1 MVPPTMTDAD
11 KNTGQNSAATEED
24 LLARLDALGIEH
36 TTYRHPPLFT
46 VGESQAARDAHGI
59 LADMPGGHCKNLFLK
74 DKKGAFW
81 LFVTLEEKRIDMNV
95 LQKTLGAARLSF
107 GKADLMVEYLGIEP
121 GSVTPFAA
129 INETSHIVQFVLDE
143 EMLAQET
150 LNYHPLHNAATTTIK
165 SADLLRFLEDC
176 GHQAR
181 IVAI

>member
-1 MVPPTMTDAD
+1 MVPLTMTDTD
-11 KNTGQNSAATEED
+11 QNLGQNLPTTED
-24 LLARLDALGIEH
+24 ILLARLDALGIEH

-46 VGESQAARDAHGI
+46 VEESQNARDA
-59 LADMPGGHCKNLFLK
+59 LPEMPGGHCKNLFLK

-81 LFVTLEEKRIDMNV
+81 LFVTLEEKRVNMNV
-95 LQKTLGAARLSF
+95 LQKALGAARLSF
-107 GKADLMVEYLGIEP
+107 GKPELMVEYLGIEP

-129 INETSHIVQFVLDE
+129 INETSRVVQFVLDE
-143 EMLAQET
+143 EMLAHKT

>member
-1 MVPPTMTDAD
+1 MAPMNERNQTTL
-11 KNTGQNSAATEED
+11 ATEQT
-24 LLARLDALGIEH
+24 LFARLDALGIEH
-36 TTYRHPPLFT
+36 DTFRHQALHT
-46 VGESQAARDAHGI
+46 VEESQAARGE
-59 LADMPGGHCKNLFLK
+59 MGESEGGHCKNLFLK

-165 SADLLRFLEDC
+165 SADLLRFLADC
-176 GHQAR
+176 GHDVR
-181 IVAI
+181 IVSI